1 VKIGVFTDSYRPYT
15 SGVVRS
21 IELFSREFINRGHEV
36 YIFGPDYPLLNPPK
50 EEGVFRFFSV
60 PAPTIPEFSLPIPI
74 SLQFSPF
81 IKKVGLDIIHVHSP
95 FLLGSLGAR
104 AARRHKLP
112 LVFTFHTLYDQYVH
126 YIPLGENTSRQ
137 VVQNIARDFC
147 NRCNMVIA
155 PSQLVVNYL
164 QRIGVEAPLT
174 NIPTGIDLS
183 EFNNLDHNWLRD
195 NYGLSKTDK
204 VLLFVGRLGK
214 EKNVAFLLKA
224 FEIVLN
230 RHPQTILVL
239 VGSGP
244 QENNLRKMAR
254 QMGIDNRLIFTGVLP
269 RSSIVH
275 CYASADLFVFP
286 SVTDTQ
292 GLVIGEA
299 KATGLPVVAIRA
311 FGPAENIVHGED
323 GLLTDPSL
331 PSFTNAILELLDDQ
345 EMFGRMSKK
354 ALKNVKSIS
363 SAQCAEN
370 MLSVYRDLIDDN
382 KCAPRRRKPYAKKL
396 FEISNHKLLIRGF
409 DFTSNRRK
417 NN

>member
-1 VKIGVFTDSYRPYT
+1 MKIGIFTDSYRPYT

-21 IELFSREFINRGHEV
+21 IELFSREFKNRGHDV
-36 YIFGPDYPLLNPPK
+36 YIFGPDYPLLNPPP

-74 SLQFSPF
+74 SLQFGPL

-104 AARRHKLP
+104 AARRQNLP

-126 YIPLGENTSRQ
+126 YIPFGEKTSRQ

-147 NRCNMVIA
+147 NRCNTVVA

-164 QRIGVEAPLT
+164 KRIGVEAPLT
-174 NIPTGIDLS
+174 NIPTGIDLE
-183 EFNNLDHNWLRD
+183 EFNKLDSNWLRD
-195 NYGLSKTDK
+195 NYGVSKTDK

-214 EKNVAFLLKA
+214 EKNVAFLLKS

-230 RHPQTILVL
+230 RHPGTILVL
-239 VGSGP
+239 VGNGP
-244 QENNLRKMAR
+244 QERNLRKMALD
-254 QMGIDNRLIFTGVLP
+254 MGIENRVIFTGVLP

-275 CYASADLFVFP
+275 CYASADIFVFP

-311 FGPAENIVHGED
+311 FGPAENVLHGED

-345 EMFGRMSKK
+345 AQFERMSKK
-354 ALKNVKSIS
+354 ALENVKSIS
-363 SAQCAEN
+363 SAQCAKN
-370 MLSVYRDLIDDN
+370 MLSVYRELIDN
-382 KCAPRRRKPYAKKL
+382 NICAPRRRKPYSEKL
-396 FEISNHKLLIRGF
+396 FEISNHKLVIRGI
-409 DFTSNRRK
+409 TINSSRNKER
-417 NN
+417 